1 MVALEESLSVDKD
14 NKQLKTMHFP
24 PLVHTI
30 RRYRTLQTDRI
41 SALPIV
47 ILMPHSACNC
57 RCVMCD
63 IWKGNSHLRQ
73 LTEKDVEG
81 LMDSLRRL
89 GTRQVVMSG
98 GEALLNRNF
107 FELCDILRREDIRI
121 TLLSTGILL
130 SKHVDAILEKVSD
143 VIVSLDGDETVH
155 DRIRNIPGAFRKLKE
170 GVEALHDGRPDFRIT
185 ARTVIHR
192 WNFRCWSGII
202 DAARNMGLDQISFLP
217 ADVTSEAFNRS
228 DPWETPRQHEILP
241 SLEEL
246 PLLREILQDVIR
258 DHADSFARGFIA
270 ETPAKLLK
278 IGEYYAASYG
288 LNPFPYKKCN
298 APWVSAVVEADGAV
312 RPCFFL
318 PSLGNIHEQPL
329 EDILNNPSAVHFRKT
344 LDMDSNPTC
353 VRCVCYLNLPPRA
366 VL

>member
-1 MVALEESLSVDKD
+1 
-14 NKQLKTMHFP
+14 MHFP
-24 PLVHTI
+24 PLLHTL

-57 RCVMCD
+57 QCVMCD
-63 IWKGNSHLRQ
+63 IWKGNQHLKQ

-89 GTRQVVMSG
+89 GTRQVLMSG

-107 FELCDILRREDIRI
+107 FTLCDILRREDIRI
-121 TLLSTGILL
+121 TLLSTGLL
-130 SKHVDAILEKVSD
+130 LGRHADEILEKVSD
-143 VIVSLDGDETVH
+143 VIVSLDGDEAVH

-170 GVEALHDGRPDFRIT
+170 GIRLLHSRRPDFRVT
-185 ARTVIHR
+185 GRTVIHR
-192 WNFRCWSGII
+192 LNFRSWPAII
-202 DAARNMGLDQISFLP
+202 DAARDMGLDQISFLP

-228 DPWETPRQHEILP
+228 QPWDEPRQHEILP
-241 SLEEL
+241 SEEEL
-246 PLLREILQDVIR
+246 PELLEVLQTVIR
-258 DHADSFARGFIA
+258 DHAASFADGFIA
-270 ETPAKLLK
+270 ESPARLLR
-278 IGEYYAASYG
+278 IGEYYTAAYG
-288 LNPFPYKKCN
+288 RNPYPYKKCN

-318 PSLGNIHEQPL
+318 PSFGNIREQPL
-329 EDILNNPSAVHFRKT
+329 AEILNSPSAVDFRKT

-353 VRCVCYLNLPPRA
+353 VRCVCYLHLPPTA
-366 VL
+366 AL